1 VVVRAG
7 ERERSAQ
14 VSLIRDLLREHLLH
28 NGGRRGQRL
37 PYEYALSRELGCSRN
52 VLREALGLLVA
63 DGLIRRERGRGTH
76 VLTTSPA
83 TSIDQGMDLWSAM
96 RSEIEPSPI
105 GSAVSYL
112 VLEVSA
118 IRASGVLADLLSV
131 PAGTVV
137 THVER
142 LVLLEDHRV
151 GHWDLHITAADR
163 APGPG
168 SGMAALAGALMAEP
182 LLRALGLDP
191 GYEEVRV
198 EAITPSPRTARL
210 LYTGSR
216 DRPTLRVSR
225 RFHDAQ
231 GRPLALAIGRCA
243 LPGAA
248 FSVIR
253 QCTRAS

>member
-1 VVVRAG
+1 MVVRAG

-96 RSEIEPSPI
+96 RSEIVPSPRQ
-105 GSAVSYL
+105 SAVSYR

-118 IRASGVLADLLSV
+118 IRTSGVLADLLTA
-131 PAGTVV
+131 PPDTVV

-142 LVLLEDHRV
+142 LVLLEGHRV
-151 GHWDLHITAADR
+151 GHWDLHIMAADG
-163 APGPG
+163 APGRG
-168 SGMAALAGALMAEP
+168 SAIAALASALMAEP

-191 GYEEVRV
+191 DHEEVRV
-198 EAITPSPRTARL
+198 EAITPSPRTAGL
-210 LYTGSR
+210 LYGGAR

-225 RFHDAQ
+225 RFRDAR

-253 QCTRAS
+253 QCTRP